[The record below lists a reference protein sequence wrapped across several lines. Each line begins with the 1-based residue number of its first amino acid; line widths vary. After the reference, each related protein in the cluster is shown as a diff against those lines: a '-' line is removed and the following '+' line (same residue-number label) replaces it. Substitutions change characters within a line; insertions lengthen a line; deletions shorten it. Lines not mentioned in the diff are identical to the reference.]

1 MTRPTVLFIAGM
13 GRSGS
18 TLIDRTLGEVPGYHS
33 LGEVT
38 HLWRRGVADNQRC
51 GSGEPFDS
59 CPFWT
64 KVGHVAFGGWDRMDA
79 DEAIHLQRSVDRTRH
94 IPLLATARFLPGFRN
109 RVERY
114 ASMLGDVYRAAAE
127 VSGAR
132 VLIDSSKHASSAYLL
147 RHVSGIS
154 PAIAHLVRDPRAVA
168 HAWTKVKAM
177 PDAGPDAEMARYS
190 LTKSSALYT
199 VHNSAIDLLRATAI
213 PYVKVRYE
221 DFTVSPEA
229 TLRRILGIVGDGGA
243 DLDHLTGQTVRLGT
257 NHNIGGN
264 PMKSTNGEIAINPDH
279 AWRERMPRS
288 SRYAVTAMTL
298 PSLVGYGYGPGIL
311 RRTST
316 TRIGEGAS

>member
-18 TLIDRTLGEVPGYHS
+18 TLIDRTLGGVAGYHS
-33 LGEVT
+33 LGEIT
-38 HLWRRGVADNQRC
+38 HLWQRGVSDNQRC
-51 GSGEPFDS
+51 GAGEPFHS

-64 KVGHVAFGGWDRMDA
+64 KVGHVAFGGWDRVDT
-79 DEAIHLQRSVDRTRH
+79 DQAIGLQRSVDRTRY
-94 IPLLATARFLPGFRN
+94 IPLVATARFLPGFRS

-114 ASMLGDVYRAAAE
+114 ASMLGDVYQAAAE
-127 VSGAR
+127 VSRAR

-154 PAIAHLVRDPRAVA
+154 PAIVHLIRDPRAVA

-190 LTKSSALYT
+190 LRKSSALYT
-199 VHNSAIDLLRATAI
+199 AHNTAVDLLRATAI

-221 DFTVSPEA
+221 DFTTSPES
-229 TLRRILGIVGDGGA
+229 TLRRILAIIGDEDA
-243 DLDHLTGQTVRLGT
+243 DLSHLTGHTVRLGT

-264 PMKSTNGEIAINPDH
+264 PMKLANGEIEIRPDH
-279 AWRERMPRS
+279 VWRERMPRT
-288 SRYAVTAMTL
+288 SRYTVSAMTL
-298 PSLVGYGYGPGIL
+298 PSLVAYGYGPGPL
-311 RRTST
+311 RRRAAPSKDAAT
-316 TRIGEGAS
+316 

>member
-1 MTRPTVLFIAGM
+1 MMRPTVLFIAGM

-18 TLIDRTLGEVPGYHS
+18 TLIDRTLGEVSGYHS

-38 HLWRRGVADNQRC
+38 HLWQRGIADNQRC

-79 DEAIHLQRSVDRTRH
+79 AAAIRLQRSVDRTRY
-94 IPLLATARFLPGFRN
+94 IPFLATARFLPGFRS

-114 ASMLGDVYRAAAE
+114 ASMLGDVYQAAAE

-132 VLIDSSKHASSAYLL
+132 VLIDSSKHASAAYLL
-147 RHVSGIS
+147 RHVTGIS
-154 PAIAHLVRDPRAVA
+154 PAIVHLVRDPRAVA

-190 LTKSSALYT
+190 LTKSSVLYT
-199 VHNSAIDLLRATAI
+199 VHNAAIDLLRATAM

-221 DFTVSPEA
+221 DFTASPEE

-243 DLDHLTGQTVRLGT
+243 DLEHLEGRTVRLGT

-264 PMKSTNGEIAINPDH
+264 PMKSTNGEIEIKPDE
-279 AWRERMPRS
+279 AWRKRMPRA
-288 SRYAVTAMTL
+288 SRYAVSAMTL
-298 PSLVGYGYGPGIL
+298 PSLVGYGYGPGVL
-311 RRTST
+311 HHRTPK
-316 TRIGEGAS
+316 RIEEAAS